1 MTSWEAITKN
11 RCPSSVSRCLS
22 NPRLEP
28 QSTKIGTN
36 PHRAAKWGCV
46 RPHGPRSCFYRARA
60 CAWVYLGPPS
70 NRGHQAKRLRATRDH
85 RPVAN
90 NSAKK
95 TGSATHAGHTGPCT
109 PDSPCARLKTLIRV
123 QGHLE
128 TSRQA
133 NPAHVSRTRSCFATA
148 SHQKEP
154 QKDHH
159 HLKEA
164 NPQPQRRHP
173 PCQARRP
180 ASQALQER

>member
-1 MTSWEAITKN
+1 MGPDFGVLGGTRGEIAQKIVYSPISADEWPFKTNRQPNFPAYITSWEAITKN

-95 TGSATHAGHTGPCT
+95 KGSATHAGHTGPCT
-109 PDSPCARLKTLIRV
+109 PDSPCARLKTLIRA

-128 TSRQA
+128 TSR
-133 NPAHVSRTRSCFATA
+133 
-148 SHQKEP
+148 
-154 QKDHH
+154 
-159 HLKEA
+159 
-164 NPQPQRRHP
+164 
-173 PCQARRP
+173 
-180 ASQALQER
+180 